1 MRSSKVERMI
11 PNRSVRTGGARPC
24 GGIELSGPACDR
36 GTFIPDLTLPFVP
49 HRMLLVRSRLWVRTP
64 LAFEWA
70 NREYD
75 ALNAKDLGEKVKAVS
90 GEVT

>member
-1 MRSSKVERMI
+1 MRSSKVERAI
-11 PNRSVRTGGARPC
+11 PNRFVELVVRVRAAPLNYRGRLV
-24 GGIELSGPACDR
+24 IE

-49 HRMLLVRSRLWVRTP
+49 HRMLLVRSRVRTP

-75 ALNAKDLGEKVKAVS
+75 AR
-90 GEVT
+90 